1 MFLGSRPLLLAGR
14 VVLRTGKLQTVL
26 ARWRLCHPV
35 HVQLGQTTVTAATI
49 HIPGT
54 TFRERLAET
63 HHGRAS
69 SSVAGAVE
77 MAA

>member
-1 MFLGSRPLLLAGR
+1 MFLGSRPLPLAGR
-14 VVLRTGKLQTVL
+14 VVLRTGKLQTAF
-26 ARWRLCHPV
+26 ARWRLCHSV
-35 HVQLGQTTVTAATI
+35 HVQLSQTTVTAATI

-54 TFRERLAET
+54 TFPGCVAR

-69 SSVAGAVE
+69 SSVAGVVE

>member
-1 MFLGSRPLLLAGR
+1 MFLGSRPLPLAGR
-14 VVLRTGKLQTVL
+14 VVLRTGKLQTVF
-26 ARWRLCHPV
+26 ARWRLCHSV
-35 HVQLGQTTVTAATI
+35 HVQLSQTTVTAATI

-54 TFRERLAET
+54 TFPECVAGT